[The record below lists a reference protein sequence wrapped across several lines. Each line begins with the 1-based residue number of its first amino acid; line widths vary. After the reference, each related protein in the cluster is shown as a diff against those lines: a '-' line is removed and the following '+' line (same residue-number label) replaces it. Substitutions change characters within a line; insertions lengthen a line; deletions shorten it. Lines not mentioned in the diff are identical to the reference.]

1 MCHTHFVAVKKGV
14 QPSLPRGVAALCLYF
29 ARFYVCY
36 APSPLQNIGQMY
48 NAVVCMC
55 VCVCVLAYIC
65 FIRDTTNFSNFTL
78 RLSAS
83 SREALRFSIRGWA
96 SSLFFFFL
104 RTKHRL
110 GAFRPWVRCRRIGL
124 FICFGTGINKRH
136 FLRFLGRR
144 FIYYVEFGTN
154 LFCLL
159 FMT

>member
-1 MCHTHFVAVKKGV
+1 MSNLPFLGVWPPCVCILLVFMYVMLPPLFKISVKCTM
-14 QPSLPRGVAALCLYF
+14 PLY
-29 ARFYVCY
+29 V
-36 APSPLQNIGQMY
+36 
-48 NAVVCMC
+48 C
-55 VCVCVLAYIC
+55 VCVCACSRIFVLLETRPI
-65 FIRDTTNFSNFTL
+65 FQTL
-78 RLSAS
+78 LCGFQLHPGKLSAFPS
-83 SREALRFSIRGWA
+83 GAGRHH
-96 SSLFFFFL
+96 FFFFL

-144 FIYYVEFGTN
+144 FIYYVEFGNN